1 MNNKVREP
9 RDPRPLAKT
18 VLWVLTVYLWWMPLQ
33 GLAYPIIAPSAFY
46 AHSGTLDAVIGSVS
60 AVIAF
65 IVMFLVAKWIYRVN
79 RNARVLAP
87 DKSIGPGW
95 AVGWLFVPLACLFM
109 PFRAMRETWQI
120 SQQPQNWRAVRVPP
134 LLRWWWGCW
143 LAADFFGSVSVTAFS
158 HLAALLDLVFSIG
171 FGITMM
177 FATLFLIRI
186 VRAITEAQATAF
198 GEIWSGA
205 DRAPTPVG
213 GAPIVSG

>member
-18 VLWVLTVYLWWMPLQ
+18 VLSVLTVYLWWMLLQ
-33 GLAYPIIAPSAFY
+33 GLAYPIIAPSAFN
-46 AHSGTLDAVIGSVS
+46 AHSGTLDAVIGLLS

-79 RNARVLAP
+79 LNARVLAP

-95 AVGWLFVPLACLFM
+95 AVGWLFVPLAGLFM

-120 SQQPQNWRAVRVPP
+120 SQQPQNWRTVGVPP
-134 LLRWWWGCW
+134 LLRRWWGCW
-143 LAADFFGSVSVTAFS
+143 LATYFFESVSAASSS
-158 HLAALLDLVFSIG
+158 HSAALLERVFHIG

-198 GEIWSGA
+198 GETWSGA
-205 DRAPTPVG
+205 DRAPAPVG